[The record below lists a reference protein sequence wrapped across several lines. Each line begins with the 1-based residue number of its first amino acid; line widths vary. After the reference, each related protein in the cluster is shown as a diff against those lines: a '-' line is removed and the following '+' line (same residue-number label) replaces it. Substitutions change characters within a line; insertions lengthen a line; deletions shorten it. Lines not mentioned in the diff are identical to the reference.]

1 MKICANER
9 RFISRRQQGAALVV
23 GLILL
28 VVLTL
33 LAVSGMNTASTELK
47 MAGNEQFRKRAFE
60 ASEAGIER
68 GLAQGPF
75 NPSAPPVTVA
85 ATPVDAAVVE
95 DRYSLLI
102 TPVGSTAAP
111 PGYSLKTFSA
121 EHFTIQSQGDSLRS
135 GTAFQNSVS
144 THTQGLFLVVPMLD
158 SSS

>member
-1 MKICANER
+1 MKTRPTLHVIGGA
-9 RFISRRQQGAALVV
+9 RQAGAALVV

-33 LAVSGMNTASTELK
+33 LAVSGMNTASTELR

-60 ASEAGIER
+60 VSEAGIER

-75 NPSAPPVTVA
+75 NPSAPP
-85 ATPVDAAVVE
+85 AAVAQGPA
-95 DRYSLLI
+95 DPANPDDQYSLLI
-102 TPVGSTAAP
+102 TPVGATAAP

-121 EHFTIQSQGDSLRS
+121 EHFTIQSQGVSLRS
-135 GTAFQNSVS
+135 GGGTQNAIS
-144 THTQGLFLVVPMLD
+144 THVQGLFLVVPMLD

>member
-1 MKICANER
+1 MKTRLTGQRIAL
-9 RFISRRQQGAALVV
+9 RRQQGAALVV

-47 MAGNEQFRKRAFE
+47 MAGNEQFRRRAFE

-75 NPSAPPVTVA
+75 NPGAPPAVVA
-85 ATPVDAAVVE
+85 ATPADPAVAE

-102 TPVGSTAAP
+102 TPVGATAAP

-121 EHFTIQSQGDSLRS
+121 EHFTIQSQGDSLRA
-135 GTAFQNSVS
+135 GTAFQNSVA
-144 THTQGLFLVVPMLD
+144 THTQGLFLVVPKLD